1 MSHLTYYNYEGVGKT
16 NNKEYSYSQAVR
28 VGNTI
33 KCSGQGGWDSEG
45 NIDKEDLKGQIDLA
59 FRNVEKNLKDAGARG
74 WADVHSV
81 RSYHISL
88 SGSFDLM
95 VEQFRKWM
103 PDHQPTWTCVGV
115 TELGIPD
122 LGSISYFESSLINP
136 TVEPDPSLYRY
147 GMNRADLDLLS
158 NAAKA
163 ALTEEDFAARQIS
176 SDMKRFWYQQSQ
188 NAEETLEDHDT

>member
-1 MSHLTYYNYEGVGKT
+1 MRQASKGLLCVSCCAVHKRRGSSRASISTNQVYQFVNQHILSLPTQIVTMSHLTYYNYEGVGKT

-33 KCSGQGGWDSEG
+33 KCSGQGGWDDQG
-45 NIDKEDLKGQIDLA
+45 NIDKDDLKGQIDLA
-59 FRNVEKNLKDAGARG
+59 FKNVEKNLKDAGARG

-95 VEQFRKWM
+95 VEAFRKWM

-115 TELGIPD
+115 TELGIP
-122 LGSISYFESSLINP
+122 GMI
-136 TVEPDPSLYRY
+136 VEIEVEA
-147 GMNRADLDLLS
+147 NIA
-158 NAAKA
+158 
-163 ALTEEDFAARQIS
+163 Q
-176 SDMKRFWYQQSQ
+176 
-188 NAEETLEDHDT
+188 

>member
-28 VGNTI
+28 VGNSI
-33 KCSGQGGWDSEG
+33 KCSGQGGWDNQG

-59 FRNVEKNLKDAGARG
+59 FKNVEKNLKDAGARG

-81 RSYHISL
+81 RSHHISL

-115 TELGIPD
+115 TELGIP
-122 LGSISYFESSLINP
+122 GMI
-136 TVEPDPSLYRY
+136 VEIEVEANIQQAAEKVITSPYLTSFWTTIRALYERAATGPSP
-147 GMNRADLDLLS
+147 LS
-158 NAAKA
+158 DYERHK
-163 ALTEEDFAARQIS
+163 L
-176 SDMKRFWYQQSQ
+176 SQ
-188 NAEETLEDHDT
+188 WPSQ

>member
-59 FRNVEKNLKDAGARG
+59 FKNVEKNLKDAGARG

-115 TELGIPD
+115 TELGIP
-122 LGSISYFESSLINP
+122 GMIVEIEVEASI
-136 TVEPDPSLYRY
+136 
-147 GMNRADLDLLS
+147 
-158 NAAKA
+158 
-163 ALTEEDFAARQIS
+163 
-176 SDMKRFWYQQSQ
+176 QQ
-188 NAEETLEDHDT
+188 